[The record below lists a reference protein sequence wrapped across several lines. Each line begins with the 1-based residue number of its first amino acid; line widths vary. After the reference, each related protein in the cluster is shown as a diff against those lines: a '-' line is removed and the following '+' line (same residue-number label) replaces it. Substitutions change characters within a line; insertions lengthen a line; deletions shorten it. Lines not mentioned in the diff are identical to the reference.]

1 MISVVL
7 SGVMACEALLLGA
20 LAVRRREWRGGLL
33 AMAFVFLGIAVDELG
48 PFWES
53 AALAGLDEP
62 EVVPIA
68 VSLALAAV
76 CAAVWRGSTTAAFAE
91 VIRNR
96 RFFLFVWGV
105 LFVSVLPNAAKS
117 RSLWELLVPS
127 LTETRTMRNLAEEM
141 TQVFGHFLL
150 LNWVVLFIKDEW
162 DRFVHRLSPHEH
174 LLRGHELVEIG
185 RGARRVCYRIG
196 ETGFCVKFLREPADG
211 QSGRKVGWRFRQ
223 MLKNGRFNRRLNV
236 NCLEADAMNKY
247 RQEAGPLVA
256 SAFPE
261 TVEVVFDERRGY
273 GVLMSCLTNADGS
286 RVIRAE
292 YEMAKRRD
300 PAFAADCCRRLAALF
315 EELIAA
321 AAPFFEPANV
331 QVQFRVDGTFRLR
344 LIDFEPVDKKL
355 VPITEWLP
363 LARRLNL
370 RRKADRYLD
379 GLRRKH
385 GVPNDGGRA
394 DLRYN
399 TRHGEAREE
408 TGEDAAKVEE
418 VE

>member
-1 MISVVL
+1 MSAVQACT
-7 SGVMACEALLLGA
+7 MACVALLLGA

-48 PFWES
+48 PVWTFAS
-53 AALAGLDEP
+53 LADLDEP
-62 EVVPIA
+62 EIVPIA
-68 VSLALAAV
+68 VSLVLAAA
-76 CAAVWRGSTTAAFAE
+76 CAATWQGSTTAAFAE
-91 VIRNR
+91 VVRNR
-96 RFFLFVWGV
+96 RFFLFVWGI

-117 RSLWELLVPS
+117 RHLWGLLVPG
-127 LTETRTMRNLAEEM
+127 LEATHALRNLAKEM
-141 TQVFGHFLL
+141 TQAFGHFLL

-162 DRFVHRLSPHEH
+162 DCFVHRVSPHEH
-174 LLRGHELVEIG
+174 LLREHELVEIG

-196 ETGFCVKFLREPADG
+196 DTGFCVKFLRDPSDG

-236 NCLEADAMNKY
+236 NSLEADAMNRY
-247 RQEAGPLVA
+247 RREAGPLVA
-256 SAFPE
+256 AAFPE

-273 GVLMSCLTNADGS
+273 GVLMSCLANADGS

-300 PAFAADCCRRLAALF
+300 PVFAAACCRRLAALF

-331 QVQFRVDGTFRLR
+331 QVQFLSDGTFRLR

-355 VPITEWLP
+355 VPLAEWLP
-363 LARRLNL
+363 LARRMNL
-370 RRKADRYLD
+370 RRKADRYLA
-379 GLRRKH
+379 GLRRQH
-385 GVPNDGGRA
+385 GVPDDGGHA
-394 DLRYN
+394 DLL
-399 TRHGEAREE
+399 
-408 TGEDAAKVEE
+408 
-418 VE
+418 